1 MTDLKRHGTR
11 IFKKATPNGKL
22 TVYLGKRDFIDHL
35 SDVDPIEGV
44 VLLDP
49 EYVHGRKVFVHLL
62 CALRHGKE
70 DDVFGLNCHRNLF
83 LKIKQVYPVNCDAT
97 SHPGH
102 SNDYHTNDCCSSADD
117 NQVSTVG
124 PVPEFRQITRLQ
136 ERLLRKLGPN
146 TYPFSFE
153 LPPYTPASVTLLL
166 HSSESGKPCRV
177 DYELK
182 VYVADEEDC
191 RPQKRNSVRM
201 IVRKLTFAPEEPGPQ
216 PSTEVSREFL
226 MSVGCLRVE
235 ATLDKQKY
243 YHGESIAV
251 NVLVDN
257 NSMKTVKRIKLLVRQ
272 YTSICLPNANH
283 YKCNV
288 AELQSDE
295 GFPISPSQTGWCKI
309 YRLCPLLANNRDK
322 PGLALDGDLKNED
335 TNLASSTMASPKSS
349 HEPMGIVVRYKVKI
363 RLVLGFGLSDVCL
376 ELPFILTHPN
386 CEASMTEDH
395 LDQEFHFDW
404 FDAKN
409 EESTNHAHSA
419 PNSCV
424 GDDNQIDPGIAR
436 TSIFSHSLAPISVRK
451 PPLTQSGAPQM
462 GVAVRTQAA
471 LNASP
476 PVSDPPPLK
485 FAGKPLPNQHLSLH
499 QVTSED
505 VKDAGGSG
513 GAGIR
518 TEPAT
523 PTGHIAG
530 FLRAMDV
537 GPSSQ
542 SQGFAAY
549 CYLPSTRFPSTFAL
563 SDFPNFSPT
572 GISPSFNGSKGFG
585 QPTLPVSESR
595 AALRSFPSSAGPNT
609 PTQKLASLGPSP
621 PRPLLLTRQLG
632 NTDAALPLLPL
643 GQMGPNCNTNN
654 GSSGVLATS
663 AGILTDTAGPASLF
677 HLPVVPCSLTPNAP
691 HPSRTVQSVTAST
704 GAFATTSSSALPAS
718 SEDDLIFEDFAR
730 LRLLSH
736 QPLSGGH
743 AAFFPAPDPLS
754 LRTEPH

>member
-1 MTDLKRHGTR
+1 MSSLSLRSLHCIWLYIFVCGVKIKRKTYKGSAVLTSCRTMSDLKKHGTR

-35 SDVDPIEGV
+35 SVVDPIEGV
-44 VLLDP
+44 VLIDP

-70 DDVFGLNCHRNLF
+70 EDIFGLNCHRNLF
-83 LKIKQVYPVNCDAT
+83 LKVKQVYPANCDIPPQHDLSSD
-97 SHPGH
+97 SH
-102 SNDYHTNDCCSSADD
+102 SKDYCDKVDD
-117 NQVSTVG
+117 HQISTVE

-191 RPQKRNSVRM
+191 RPQKRSSVRM

-216 PSTEVSREFL
+216 PSAEVSREFL

-257 NSMKTVKRIKLLVRQ
+257 NSMKTVKRIKLVVRQ
-272 YTSICLPNANH
+272 YTSVCLPNANH

-309 YRLCPLLANNRDK
+309 YRLCPLLSNNRDK

-349 HEPMGIVVRYKVKI
+349 HEPMGIIVRYKVKI

-386 CEASMTEDH
+386 CEASLTEDH
-395 LDQEFHFDW
+395 LDQDLHFDW
-404 FDAKN
+404 VDAKN
-409 EESTNHAHSA
+409 EESANHAPSL
-419 PNSCV
+419 PNSGS
-424 GDDNQIDPGIAR
+424 GDDTQNDTSNAR
-436 TSIFSHSLAPISVRK
+436 P
-451 PPLTQSGAPQM
+451 
-462 GVAVRTQAA
+462 
-471 LNASP
+471 
-476 PVSDPPPLK
+476 
-485 FAGKPLPNQHLSLH
+485 
-499 QVTSED
+499 
-505 VKDAGGSG
+505 
-513 GAGIR
+513 
-518 TEPAT
+518 
-523 PTGHIAG
+523 
-530 FLRAMDV
+530 
-537 GPSSQ
+537 
-542 SQGFAAY
+542 
-549 CYLPSTRFPSTFAL
+549 
-563 SDFPNFSPT
+563 
-572 GISPSFNGSKGFG
+572 
-585 QPTLPVSESR
+585 
-595 AALRSFPSSAGPNT
+595 
-609 PTQKLASLGPSP
+609 
-621 PRPLLLTRQLG
+621 
-632 NTDAALPLLPL
+632 
-643 GQMGPNCNTNN
+643 
-654 GSSGVLATS
+654 
-663 AGILTDTAGPASLF
+663 
-677 HLPVVPCSLTPNAP
+677 
-691 HPSRTVQSVTAST
+691 
-704 GAFATTSSSALPAS
+704 
-718 SEDDLIFEDFAR
+718 
-730 LRLLSH
+730 
-736 QPLSGGH
+736 
-743 AAFFPAPDPLS
+743 
-754 LRTEPH
+754 